1 MKLSNYYI
9 PTLKEA
15 PKDADTLSA
24 KLMIRA
30 GLIRKLASG
39 LYEWLP
45 LGLRV
50 LKKVE
55 NIVREEMDKTGACE
69 VWLPVVQPKELWA
82 ESGRW
87 TYYGKELLRF
97 KDRKDADFCFAPT
110 AEEVMTDLVRKDVSS
125 YKQLPVCLYQF
136 GTKFRDEIRPRFGVM
151 RAREFYMK
159 DAYSFAATDEDAT
172 KWYQKMYDAYQ
183 RIFKRCGFEFAAVEA
198 DTGAIGGNFS
208 HEFMV
213 LAETGEDTIAA
224 CPSCGYAANT
234 EKAEI
239 KKPEDITVNSAD
251 LLPMEKRD
259 TPKVYTVEDVANLLH
274 VPTSKIIKL
283 LVFTAD
289 GTPVVAL
296 VRGDHEL
303 NEFKFK
309 ALLKCNELEK
319 ATEEVYTQVTG
330 SFVGF
335 AGAQGLKEKNP
346 SVKIYA
352 DNYVKNIVNGVSG
365 GNEKDVHTINVTP
378 QRDITVDVY
387 ADLKMASAGDC
398 CARCGKEFVFKRGI
412 ETGHVF
418 KLGTKYS
425 AAMSTTFLD
434 EKQTAQPMIM
444 GCYGIG
450 ISRVV
455 AAAIEQSHDEN
466 GIIWPAPLTPF
477 DVALVAIDYDSNPD
491 VKKYADEI
499 TDALEAKGISVLMD
513 DRNERPGIKFKD
525 MDLIGLPH
533 RLVISSRTVKDGQCE
548 YKKRSEKDAVR
559 WNLSEAATR
568 LADEV
573 LLTKKP

>member
-1 MKLSNYYI
+1 MKLSNYYL

-30 GLIRKLASG
+30 GLIRKVASG

-55 NIVREEMDKTGACE
+55 NIVRQEMDRAGANE
-69 VWLPVVQPKELWA
+69 VWLPVVQPKELWE

-87 TYYGKELLRF
+87 TFYGKELLRF
-97 KDRKDADFCFAPT
+97 TDRKEAGFCISPT
-110 AEEVMTDLVRKDVSS
+110 AEEAITDLIRKDVSS

-159 DAYSFAATDEDAT
+159 DAYSFAATDESANE
-172 KWYQKMYDAYQ
+172 WYQKMYDAYQ
-183 RIFKRCGFEFAAVEA
+183 RIFTRCGFNFKAVEA
-198 DTGAIGGNFS
+198 DTGSIGGNFS

-213 LAETGEDTIAA
+213 LADTGEDAIAD
-224 CPSCGYAANT
+224 CTCGYAANT

-239 KKPEDITVNSAD
+239 LAPADIEINEAD
-251 LLPMEKRD
+251 LKPMEQKA
-259 TPKVYTVEDVANLLH
+259 TPKAYTIEAVAEMLG
-274 VPTSKIIKL
+274 VPQSQLIKL

-289 GTPVVAL
+289 GKPVVAL

-319 ATEEVYTQVTG
+319 ASEEVYTQVTG

-346 SVKIYA
+346 NVMIYA

-365 GNEKDVHTINVTP
+365 GNEKDVHTLNVTP
-378 QRDITVDVY
+378 RRDIKVDVY
-387 ADLKMASAGDC
+387 TDLKMASAGDK
-398 CARCGKEFVFKRGI
+398 CARCGKEFSFTRGI
-412 ETGHVF
+412 ETGHIF

-425 AAMSTTFLD
+425 AAMHANFLGED
-434 EKQTAQPMIM
+434 QKEKPMIM

-455 AAAIEQSHDEN
+455 AAAIEQSHDDN
-466 GIIWPAPLTPF
+466 GIIWPAPMAPF
-477 DVALVAIDYDSNPD
+477 DVALVAIDYDSNPE
-491 VKKYADEI
+491 VKKHADEI
-499 TDALEAKGISVLMD
+499 CAKLENAGLSVLLD
-513 DRNERPGIKFKD
+513 DRDERPGVKFKD
-525 MDLIGLPH
+525 MDLIGLPY
-533 RLVISSRTVKDGQCE
+533 RLVVSSRTVKDGQCE
-548 YKKRSEKDAVR
+548 YKKRTDKEAVR
-559 WNLSEAATR
+559 WSLTEAADKL
-568 LADEV
+568 LAEAG
-573 LLTKKP
+573 K

>member
-9 PTLKEA
+9 PTLKDA

-45 LGLRV
+45 LGLRA

-55 NIVREEMDKTGACE
+55 NIVREEMNKAGACE
-69 VWLPVVQPKELWA
+69 VWLPVVQPKELWE

-87 TYYGKELLRF
+87 TFYGKELLRF
-97 KDRKDADFCFAPT
+97 ADRKEAEFCIAPT
-110 AEEVMTDLVRKDVSS
+110 AEEVITDLVRKDTSS

-159 DAYSFAATDEDAT
+159 DAYSFAATDEQANT
-172 KWYQKMYDAYQ
+172 WYQKMYDAYQ
-183 RIFKRCGFEFAAVEA
+183 RIFKRCGFEFTAVEA
-198 DTGAIGGNFS
+198 DTGSIGGNFS

-213 LAETGEDTIAA
+213 LADTGEDTIASCA
-224 CPSCGYAANT
+224 SCGYAANT

-239 KKPEDITVNSAD
+239 KKPEDITINPAD
-251 LLPMEKRD
+251 LKPMENRP
-259 TPKVYTVEDVANLLH
+259 TPKTYTVEDVAKLLN
-274 VPTSKIIKL
+274 VSASQLVKL

-289 GTPVVAL
+289 GKPVIAL

-319 ATEEVYTQVTG
+319 ASEEVYSQVTG
-330 SFVGF
+330 SPVGF

-346 SVKIYA
+346 SVMIYA
-352 DNYVKNIVNGVSG
+352 DNYVKNVVNGVCG

-378 QRDITVDVY
+378 QRDIKVDVY
-387 ADLKMASAGDC
+387 ADLKMASAGDLC
-398 CARCGKEFVFKRGI
+398 GRCGKPFSFKKGI

-425 AAMSTTFLD
+425 AAMNATFLD
-434 EKQTAQPMIM
+434 EKQTSKPMIM

-455 AAAIEQSHDEN
+455 AAAIEQSHDDN
-466 GIIWPAPLTPF
+466 GIIWPAPLAPF
-477 DVALVAIDYDSNPD
+477 DVALVAIDYDSNPE
-491 VKKYADEI
+491 VKKQADMLTE
-499 TDALEAKGISVLMD
+499 ALEAKGISVLLD
-513 DRNERPGIKFKD
+513 DRDERPGIKFKD

-533 RLVISSRTVKDGQCE
+533 RVVISSRTVADGQCE
-548 YKKRSEKDAVR
+548 YKARAEKEAVR
-559 WNLSEAATR
+559 WNLDQALPLLLER
-568 LADEV
+568 L
-573 LLTKKP
+573 KH

>member
-1 MKLSNYYI
+1 MKLSNYYL

-30 GLIRKLASG
+30 GLIRKVASG

-55 NIVREEMDKTGACE
+55 NIVREEMDRAGANE
-69 VWLPVVQPKELWA
+69 VWLPVVQPKELWE

-87 TYYGKELLRF
+87 TFYGKELLRF
-97 KDRKDADFCFAPT
+97 TDRKEAGFCISPT
-110 AEEVMTDLVRKDVSS
+110 AEEAITDLIRKDVSS

-159 DAYSFAATDEDAT
+159 DAYSFAATDESANE
-172 KWYQKMYDAYQ
+172 WYQKMYDAYQ
-183 RIFKRCGFEFAAVEA
+183 RIFTRCGFNFKAVEA
-198 DTGAIGGNFS
+198 DTGSIGGNFS

-213 LAETGEDTIAA
+213 LADTGEDAIAD
-224 CPSCGYAANT
+224 CTCGYAANT

-239 KKPEDITVNSAD
+239 LPPADIEISEAD
-251 LLPMEKRD
+251 LKPMEQKA
-259 TPKVYTVEDVANLLH
+259 TPKAYTIEAVAEMLGM
-274 VPTSKIIKL
+274 PQSKLIKL

-289 GTPVVAL
+289 GKPIVAL

-319 ATEEVYTQVTG
+319 ASEEVYTQVTG

-346 SVKIYA
+346 NVMIYA

-378 QRDITVDVY
+378 RRDIKVDVY
-387 ADLKMASAGDC
+387 ADLKMASAGDK
-398 CARCGKEFVFKRGI
+398 CARCGKEFSVTRGI
-412 ETGHVF
+412 ETGHIF

-425 AAMSTTFLD
+425 AAMHANFLGED
-434 EKQTAQPMIM
+434 QKEKPMIM

-455 AAAIEQSHDEN
+455 AAAIEQSHDDN
-466 GIIWPAPLTPF
+466 GIIWPAPMAPF
-477 DVALVAIDYDSNPD
+477 DVALVAIDYDSNPE
-491 VKKYADEI
+491 VKKHADEI
-499 TDALEAKGISVLMD
+499 CAKLENAGLSVLLD
-513 DRNERPGIKFKD
+513 NRDERPGVKFKD
-525 MDLIGLPH
+525 MDLIGLPY
-533 RLVISSRTVKDGQCE
+533 RLVVSSRTVKDGQCE
-548 YKKRSEKDAVR
+548 YKKRTDKEAVR
-559 WNLSEAATR
+559 WNLAEAADKL
-568 LADEV
+568 LAEAG
-573 LLTKKP
+573 K

>member
-1 MKLSNYYI
+1 MKLSNYYL

-30 GLIRKLASG
+30 GLIRKVASG

-45 LGLRV
+45 LGLKV

-55 NIVREEMDKTGACE
+55 TIVREEMNRAGACE
-69 VWLPVVQPKELWA
+69 VWLPLVQPKELWE

-97 KDRKDADFCFAPT
+97 ADRKEAEFCFAPT
-110 AEEVMTDLVRKDVSS
+110 AEEVMTDLVKKDTTS
-125 YKQLPVCLYQF
+125 YKQLPFCLYQF

-159 DAYSFAATDEDAT
+159 DAYSFAANDADAND
-172 KWYQKMYDAYQ
+172 WYQKMYDAYQ
-183 RIFKRCGFEFAAVEA
+183 RIFKRCGFEFKAVEA

-213 LAETGEDTIAA
+213 LADTGEDAIAN
-224 CPSCGYAANT
+224 CPACGYAANT

-239 KKPEDITVNSAD
+239 QAPVDLAINEAD
-251 LLPMEKRD
+251 LKPMEKRD
-259 TPKVYTVEDVANLLH
+259 TPKAYTIEDVAAMLN
-274 VPTSKIIKL
+274 VPTSQLIKL
-283 LVFTAD
+283 LVLTAD
-289 GTPVVAL
+289 GKPVVAL

-319 ATEEVYTQVTG
+319 ASEEVYTQVTG

-346 SVKIYA
+346 SVMIYA

-365 GNEKDVHTINVTP
+365 GNEKDVHMINVTP
-378 QRDITVDVY
+378 RRDMKVDVY
-387 ADLKMASAGDC
+387 ADLKMASAGDK
-398 CARCGKEFVFKRGI
+398 CARCGKEFTFTRGI
-412 ETGHVF
+412 EAGHVF
-418 KLGTKYS
+418 KLGIKYS
-425 AAMSTTFLD
+425 ASMGANFLD
-434 EKQTAQPMIM
+434 ENQTSKPMIM

-466 GIIWPAPLTPF
+466 GIIWPAPLAPF
-477 DVALVAIDYDSNPD
+477 DVALVAIDYASNPE
-491 VKKYADEI
+491 VKKHADAI
-499 TDALEAKGISVLMD
+499 TEQLEAAGLSVLLD
-513 DRNERPGIKFKD
+513 DRDERAGIKFKD

-533 RLVISSRTVKDGQCE
+533 RLVVSSRTVKDGQCE
-548 YKKRSEKDAVR
+548 YKKRTEKESVR
-559 WNLSEAATR
+559 WNLDEA
-568 LADEV
+568 V
-573 LLTKKP
+573 KKLLQAAGR

>member
-1 MKLSNYYI
+1 MKLSQYYI

-30 GLIRKLASG
+30 GLVRKVASG

-45 LGLRV
+45 LGLKV

-55 NIVREEMDKTGACE
+55 AIVREEMDRAGACE
-69 VWLPVVQPKELWA
+69 VWLPVVQPKELW
-82 ESGRW
+82 EQSGRW
-87 TYYGKELLRF
+87 TFYGKELLRF
-97 KDRKDADFCFAPT
+97 EDRKKAGFCMAPT
-110 AEEVMTDLVRKDVSS
+110 AEEVMTDLVKKDTTS
-125 YKQLPVCLYQF
+125 YKQLPFCLYQF

-159 DAYSFAATDEDAT
+159 DAYSFAANDEQANA
-172 KWYQKMYDAYQ
+172 WYQKMYDAYQ
-183 RIFKRCGFEFAAVEA
+183 RIFTRCGFEFKAVEA

-213 LAETGEDTIAA
+213 LAATGEDAIAN

-239 KKPEDITVNSAD
+239 QALAD
-251 LLPMEKRD
+251 VQINPAELKPMENKP
-259 TPKVYTVEDVANLLH
+259 TPKVYTVEDVAKLLG
-274 VPTSKIIKL
+274 VSTDKIIKL

-289 GTPVVAL
+289 GKPVVAL

-319 ATEEVYTQVTG
+319 ASEDVYTKVTG

-346 SVKIYA
+346 DVMIYA

-378 QRDITVDVY
+378 QRDIKVDVY
-387 ADLKMASAGDC
+387 ADLKMATAGDK
-398 CARCGKEFVFKRGI
+398 CARCGAEFNFTRGI
-412 ETGHVF
+412 EAGHVF

-425 AAMSTTFLD
+425 AAMGANFLN
-434 EKQTAQPMIM
+434 EKQQTEPMIM

-455 AAAIEQSHDEN
+455 AAAIEQSHDDF
-466 GIIWPAPLTPF
+466 GIIWPEPLAPF
-477 DVALVAIDYDSNPD
+477 NVALVAIDYDSNPE
-491 VKKYADEI
+491 VKKHADEI
-499 TDALEAKGISVLMD
+499 CAALEAKGISVLLD
-513 DRNERPGIKFKD
+513 DRDERPGIKFKD

-533 RLVISSRTVKDGQCE
+533 RLVISSRTVADGQCE
-548 YKKRSEKDAVR
+548 YKNRREKDSVR
-559 WNLSEAATR
+559 WSLSEA
-568 LADEV
+568 V
-573 LLTKKP
+573 SKLTEIVKK

>member
-1 MKLSNYYI
+1 MKLSNYYL

-30 GLIRKLASG
+30 GLIRKVASG

-55 NIVREEMDKTGACE
+55 NIVRQEMDRAGANE
-69 VWLPVVQPKELWA
+69 VWLPVVQPKELWE

-87 TYYGKELLRF
+87 TFYGKELLRF
-97 KDRKDADFCFAPT
+97 TDRKEAGFCISPT
-110 AEEVMTDLVRKDVSS
+110 AEEAITDLIRKDVSS

-159 DAYSFAATDEDAT
+159 DAYSFAATDESANE
-172 KWYQKMYDAYQ
+172 WYQKMYDAYQ
-183 RIFKRCGFEFAAVEA
+183 RIFTRCGFNFKAVEA
-198 DTGAIGGNFS
+198 DTGSIGGNFS

-213 LAETGEDTIAA
+213 LADTGEDAIAD
-224 CPSCGYAANT
+224 CTCGYAANT

-239 KKPEDITVNSAD
+239 LPPADIEINEAD
-251 LLPMEKRD
+251 LKPMEQKA
-259 TPKVYTVEDVANLLH
+259 TPKAYTIEAVAEMLG
-274 VPTSKIIKL
+274 VPQSQLIKL

-289 GTPVVAL
+289 GKPVVAL

-319 ATEEVYTQVTG
+319 ASEEVYTQVTG

-346 SVKIYA
+346 NVMIYA

-365 GNEKDVHTINVTP
+365 GNEKDVHTLNVTP
-378 QRDITVDVY
+378 RRDIKVDVY
-387 ADLKMASAGDC
+387 ADLKMASAGDK
-398 CARCGKEFVFKRGI
+398 CARCGKEFSFTRGI
-412 ETGHVF
+412 ETGHIF

-425 AAMSTTFLD
+425 ATMHANFLGED
-434 EKQTAQPMIM
+434 QKEKPMIM

-455 AAAIEQSHDEN
+455 AAAIEQSHDDN
-466 GIIWPAPLTPF
+466 GIIWPAPMAPF
-477 DVALVAIDYDSNPD
+477 DVALVAIDYDSNPE
-491 VKKYADEI
+491 VKKHADEI
-499 TDALEAKGISVLMD
+499 CAKLENAGLSVLLD
-513 DRNERPGIKFKD
+513 DRDERPGVKFKD
-525 MDLIGLPH
+525 MDLIGLPY
-533 RLVISSRTVKDGQCE
+533 RLVVSSRTVKDGQCE
-548 YKKRSEKDAVR
+548 YKKRTDKEAVR
-559 WNLSEAATR
+559 WNLAEAAEKL
-568 LADEV
+568 LAEAG
-573 LLTKKP
+573 K

>member
-1 MKLSNYYI
+1 MKLSNYYL

-30 GLIRKLASG
+30 GLIRKVASG

-45 LGLRV
+45 LGLKV

-55 NIVREEMDKTGACE
+55 TIVREEMNRAGACE
-69 VWLPVVQPKELWA
+69 VWLPLVQPKELWE

-97 KDRKDADFCFAPT
+97 ADRKEAEFCFAPT
-110 AEEVMTDLVRKDVSS
+110 AEEVMTDLVKKDTTS
-125 YKQLPVCLYQF
+125 YKQLPFCLYQF

-159 DAYSFAATDEDAT
+159 DAYSFAANDADAND
-172 KWYQKMYDAYQ
+172 WYQKMYDAYQ
-183 RIFKRCGFEFAAVEA
+183 RIFKRCGFEFKAVEA
-198 DTGAIGGNFS
+198 DTGSIGGNFS

-213 LAETGEDTIAA
+213 LADTGEDAIAN

-239 KKPEDITVNSAD
+239 QTPAD
-251 LLPMEKRD
+251 LAINEADLKPTEKRD
-259 TPKVYTVEDVANLLH
+259 TPKAYTIEDVAALLN
-274 VPTSKIIKL
+274 VPTSQLIKL

-289 GTPVVAL
+289 GKPVVAL

-319 ATEEVYTQVTG
+319 ASEEVYTQVTG

-346 SVKIYA
+346 SVMIYA

-365 GNEKDVHTINVTP
+365 GNEKDVHIINVTP
-378 QRDITVDVY
+378 RRDMKVDVY
-387 ADLKMASAGDC
+387 ADLKMASAGDK
-398 CARCGKEFVFKRGI
+398 CARCGKEFTFTRGI
-412 ETGHVF
+412 EAGHVF

-425 AAMSTTFLD
+425 ASMGANFLD
-434 EKQTAQPMIM
+434 ENQTSKPMIM

-466 GIIWPAPLTPF
+466 GIIWPAPLAPF
-477 DVALVAIDYDSNPD
+477 DVALVAIDYASNPE
-491 VKKYADEI
+491 VKKHADAI
-499 TDALEAKGISVLMD
+499 TEQLEAAGLSVLLD
-513 DRNERPGIKFKD
+513 DRDERAGIKFKD

-533 RLVISSRTVKDGQCE
+533 RLVVSSRTVKDGQCE
-548 YKKRSEKDAVR
+548 YKKRTEKESVR
-559 WNLSEAATR
+559 WNLDEA
-568 LADEV
+568 V
-573 LLTKKP
+573 KNLLQAAGK

>member
-1 MKLSNYYI
+1 MKLSNYYL

-30 GLIRKLASG
+30 GLIRKVASG

-55 NIVREEMDKTGACE
+55 NIVREEMDRAGANE
-69 VWLPVVQPKELWA
+69 VWLPVVQPKELWE

-87 TYYGKELLRF
+87 TFYGKELLRF
-97 KDRKDADFCFAPT
+97 TDRKEAGFCISPT
-110 AEEVMTDLVRKDVSS
+110 AEEAITDLIRKDVSS

-159 DAYSFAATDEDAT
+159 DAYSFAATDESANE
-172 KWYQKMYDAYQ
+172 WYQKMYDAYQ
-183 RIFKRCGFEFAAVEA
+183 RIFTRCGFNFKAVEA
-198 DTGAIGGNFS
+198 DTGSIGGNFS

-213 LAETGEDTIAA
+213 LADTGEDAIAD
-224 CPSCGYAANT
+224 CTCGYAANT

-239 KKPEDITVNSAD
+239 MAPADIEINEAD
-251 LLPMEKRD
+251 LKPMEKKA
-259 TPKVYTVEDVANLLH
+259 TPKAYTIEAVAEMLG
-274 VPTSKIIKL
+274 VPQSQLIKL

-289 GTPVVAL
+289 GKPVVAL

-346 SVKIYA
+346 NVKIYA

-365 GNEKDVHTINVTP
+365 GNEKDVHMMNVTP
-378 QRDITVDVY
+378 RRDIKVDIY
-387 ADLKMASAGDC
+387 ADLKMASAGDK
-398 CARCGKEFVFKRGI
+398 CARCGKEFSFTRGI
-412 ETGHVF
+412 ETGHIF

-425 AAMSTTFLD
+425 AAMHANFLGED
-434 EKQTAQPMIM
+434 QKEKPMIM

-455 AAAIEQSHDEN
+455 AAAIEQSHDDN
-466 GIIWPAPLTPF
+466 GIIWPAPMAPF
-477 DVALVAIDYDSNPD
+477 DVALVAIDYDSNPE
-491 VKKYADEI
+491 VKKHADEI
-499 TDALEAKGISVLMD
+499 CAKLETAGLSVLLD
-513 DRNERPGIKFKD
+513 DRDERPGVKFKD
-525 MDLIGLPH
+525 MDLIGLPY
-533 RLVISSRTVKDGQCE
+533 RLVVSSRTVKDGQCE
-548 YKKRSEKDAVR
+548 YKKRTDKEAVR
-559 WNLSEAATR
+559 WNLAEAADKL
-568 LADEV
+568 LAEAG
-573 LLTKKP
+573 K

>member
-55 NIVREEMDKTGACE
+55 NIVREEMDKAGACE
-69 VWLPVVQPKELWA
+69 VWLPVVQPKELWE

-87 TYYGKELLRF
+87 TFYGKELLRF
-97 KDRKDADFCFAPT
+97 KDRKEADFCLAPT
-110 AEEVMTDLVRKDVSS
+110 AEEVMTDLVRKDTSS
-125 YKQLPVCLYQF
+125 YKQLPICLYQF

-159 DAYSFAATDEDAT
+159 DAYSFAATDEQANL
-172 KWYQKMYDAYQ
+172 WYQKMYDAYQ
-183 RIFKRCGFEFAAVEA
+183 RVFKRCGFEFTAVEA
-198 DTGAIGGNFS
+198 DTGSIGGNFS

-213 LAETGEDTIAA
+213 LADTGEDTIAA
-224 CPSCGYAANT
+224 CAACGYAANT

-239 KKPEDITVNSAD
+239 KKPEDITINPAD
-251 LLPMEKRD
+251 LKPMENRA
-259 TPKVYTVEDVANLLH
+259 TPKAYTVEDVANLLN
-274 VPTSKIIKL
+274 VPTSKLIKL

-289 GTPVVAL
+289 GKPVVAL

-346 SVKIYA
+346 SLTIYA

-365 GNEKDVHTINVTP
+365 GNEKDVHTLNVTP

-387 ADLKMASAGDC
+387 ADLKMASEGDLC
-398 CARCGKEFVFKRGI
+398 GRCGKPFTFKKGI

-425 AAMSTTFLD
+425 NAMQATFLD

-455 AAAIEQSHDEN
+455 AAAIEQSHDDN
-466 GIIWPAPLTPF
+466 GIIWPAPLSPF
-477 DVALVAIDYDSNPD
+477 DVALVAIDYDSNPE
-491 VKKYADEI
+491 VKKYTDEI
-499 TDALEAKGISVLMD
+499 TAALEAKGISVLVD

-533 RLVISSRTVKDGQCE
+533 RLVISSRTVADKQCE
-548 YKKRSEKDAVR
+548 YKARKGGEALR
-559 WNLSEAATR
+559 WNLTDAVEK
-568 LADEV
+568 
-573 LLTKKP
+573 LTALIK

>member
-1 MKLSNYYI
+1 MKLSNYYL

-30 GLIRKLASG
+30 GLIRKVASG

-55 NIVREEMDKTGACE
+55 NIVRQEMDRAGANE
-69 VWLPVVQPKELWA
+69 VWLPVVQPKELWE

-87 TYYGKELLRF
+87 TFYGKELLRF
-97 KDRKDADFCFAPT
+97 TDRKEAGFCISPT
-110 AEEVMTDLVRKDVSS
+110 AEEAITDLIRKDVSS

-159 DAYSFAATDEDAT
+159 DAYSFAANDESANE
-172 KWYQKMYDAYQ
+172 WYQKMYDAYQ
-183 RIFKRCGFEFAAVEA
+183 RIFTRCGFNFKAVEA
-198 DTGAIGGNFS
+198 DTGSIGGNFS

-213 LAETGEDTIAA
+213 LADTGEDAIAD
-224 CPSCGYAANT
+224 CTCGYAANT

-239 KKPEDITVNSAD
+239 LAPADIEINEAD
-251 LLPMEKRD
+251 LKPMEQKA
-259 TPKVYTVEDVANLLH
+259 TPKAYTIEAVAEMLG
-274 VPTSKIIKL
+274 VPQSQLIKL

-289 GTPVVAL
+289 GKPVVAL

-319 ATEEVYTQVTG
+319 ASEEVYTQVTG

-346 SVKIYA
+346 SVMIYA

-365 GNEKDVHTINVTP
+365 GNEKDVHTLNVTP
-378 QRDITVDVY
+378 RRDIKVDVY
-387 ADLKMASAGDC
+387 ADLKMASAGDK
-398 CARCGKEFVFKRGI
+398 CARCGKEFSFTRGI
-412 ETGHVF
+412 ETGHIF

-425 AAMSTTFLD
+425 AAMHANFLGED
-434 EKQTAQPMIM
+434 QKEKPMIM

-455 AAAIEQSHDEN
+455 AAAIEQSHDDN
-466 GIIWPAPLTPF
+466 GIIWPAPMAPF
-477 DVALVAIDYDSNPD
+477 DVALVAIDYDSNPE
-491 VKKYADEI
+491 VKKHADEI
-499 TDALEAKGISVLMD
+499 CAKLENAGLSVLLD
-513 DRNERPGIKFKD
+513 DRDERPGVKFKD
-525 MDLIGLPH
+525 MDLIGLPY
-533 RLVISSRTVKDGQCE
+533 RLVVSSRTVKDGQCE
-548 YKKRSEKDAVR
+548 YKKRTDKEAVR
-559 WNLSEAATR
+559 WNLSEAAEKL
-568 LADEV
+568 LAEAG
-573 LLTKKP
+573 K

>member
-1 MKLSNYYI
+1 MKLSQYYI

-30 GLIRKLASG
+30 GLVRKVASG

-45 LGLRV
+45 LGLKV

-55 NIVREEMDKTGACE
+55 NIVREEMDRAGACE
-69 VWLPVVQPKELWA
+69 VWLPIVQPKELW
-82 ESGRW
+82 EQSGRW
-87 TYYGKELLRF
+87 TFYGKELLRF
-97 KDRKDADFCFAPT
+97 EDRKKAGFCMAPT
-110 AEEVMTDLVRKDVSS
+110 AEEVMTDLVKKDTTS
-125 YKQLPVCLYQF
+125 YKQLPFCLYQF

-159 DAYSFAATDEDAT
+159 DAYSFAANDEQAGE
-172 KWYQKMYDAYQ
+172 WYQKMYNAYQ
-183 RIFKRCGFEFAAVEA
+183 CIFTRCGFEFKAVEA

-213 LAETGEDTIAA
+213 LAATGEDAIAN
-224 CPSCGYAANT
+224 CPACGYAANT

-239 KKPEDITVNSAD
+239 QAPAD
-251 LLPMEKRD
+251 VAINPAELKPMENKP
-259 TPKVYTVEDVANLLH
+259 TPKVYTVEDVAKLLG
-274 VPTSKIIKL
+274 VPTDKIIKL

-289 GTPVVAL
+289 GKPVVAL

-319 ATEEVYTQVTG
+319 ASEEVYTKVTG

-346 SVKIYA
+346 SVMIYA

-378 QRDITVDVY
+378 QRDIKVDVY
-387 ADLKMASAGDC
+387 ADLKLATAGDK
-398 CARCGKEFVFKRGI
+398 CARCGATFNFTRGI
-412 ETGHVF
+412 EAGHVF

-425 AAMSTTFLD
+425 AAMGANFLN
-434 EKQTAQPMIM
+434 EKQKSEPMIM

-455 AAAIEQSHDEN
+455 AAAIEQSHDDF
-466 GIIWPAPLTPF
+466 GIIWPEPLAPFT
-477 DVALVAIDYDSNPD
+477 VALVAIDYNSNPQ
-491 VKKYADEI
+491 VKKHADEI
-499 TDALEAKGISVLMD
+499 SAALEAAGISVLLD
-513 DRNERPGIKFKD
+513 DRDERPGIKFKD

-533 RLVISSRTVKDGQCE
+533 RLVISSRTVADGQCE
-548 YKKRSEKDAVR
+548 YKNRKEKDSVR
-559 WNLSEAATR
+559 WQLAEAVEK
-568 LADEV
+568 LKEIV
-573 LLTKKP
+573 KK

>member
-1 MKLSNYYI
+1 MKLSNYYL

-30 GLIRKLASG
+30 GLIRKVASG

-45 LGLRV
+45 LGLKV

-55 NIVREEMDKTGACE
+55 TIVREEMNRAGACE
-69 VWLPVVQPKELWA
+69 VWLPLVQPKELWE

-97 KDRKDADFCFAPT
+97 ADRKEAEFCFAPT
-110 AEEVMTDLVRKDVSS
+110 AEEVMTDLVKKDTTS
-125 YKQLPVCLYQF
+125 YKQLPFCLYQF

-159 DAYSFAATDEDAT
+159 DAYSFAANDADAND
-172 KWYQKMYDAYQ
+172 WYQKMYDAYQ
-183 RIFKRCGFEFAAVEA
+183 RIFKRCGFEFKAVEA

-213 LAETGEDTIAA
+213 LADTGEDAIAN
-224 CPSCGYAANT
+224 CPACGYAANT

-239 KKPEDITVNSAD
+239 QAPAD
-251 LLPMEKRD
+251 LAINEADLKPMEKRD
-259 TPKVYTVEDVANLLH
+259 TPKAYTIEDVAAMLN
-274 VPTSKIIKL
+274 VPTSQLIKL

-289 GTPVVAL
+289 GKPVVAL

-319 ATEEVYTQVTG
+319 ASEEVYTQVTG

-346 SVKIYA
+346 SVMIYA

-365 GNEKDVHTINVTP
+365 GNEKDVHMINVTP
-378 QRDITVDVY
+378 RRDMKVDVY
-387 ADLKMASAGDC
+387 ADLKMASAGDK
-398 CARCGKEFVFKRGI
+398 CARCGKEFTFTRGI
-412 ETGHVF
+412 EAGHVF

-425 AAMSTTFLD
+425 ASMGANFLD
-434 EKQTAQPMIM
+434 ENQTSKPMIM

-466 GIIWPAPLTPF
+466 GIIWPAPLAPF
-477 DVALVAIDYDSNPD
+477 DVALVAIDYASNPE
-491 VKKYADEI
+491 VKKHADAI
-499 TDALEAKGISVLMD
+499 TEQLEAAGLSVLLD
-513 DRNERPGIKFKD
+513 DRDERAGIKFKD

-533 RLVISSRTVKDGQCE
+533 RLVVSSRTVKDGQCE
-548 YKKRSEKDAVR
+548 YKKRTEKESVR
-559 WNLSEAATR
+559 WNLDEAVKKLLEATG
-568 LADEV
+568 
-573 LLTKKP
+573 K

>member
-55 NIVREEMDKTGACE
+55 NIVREEMAKAGACE
-69 VWLPVVQPKELWA
+69 VWLPVVQPKELWE

-87 TYYGKELLRF
+87 TFYGKELLRF
-97 KDRKDADFCFAPT
+97 EDRKQAEFCIAPT
-110 AEEVMTDLVRKDVSS
+110 AEEVITDLVRKDISS
-125 YKQLPVCLYQF
+125 YKQLPICLYQF

-159 DAYSFAATDEDAT
+159 DAYSFAATDEDASN
-172 KWYQKMYDAYQ
+172 WYKKMYDAYQ
-183 RIFKRCGFEFAAVEA
+183 RIFKRCGFDFAAVEA
-198 DTGAIGGNFS
+198 DTGSIGGNFS

-213 LAETGEDTIAA
+213 LADTGEDTIAN
-224 CPSCGYAANT
+224 CPACGYAANT

-239 KKPEDITVNSAD
+239 LPPAEETINQAD
-251 LLPMEKRD
+251 LKPMEKRD
-259 TPKVYTVEDVANLLH
+259 TPNAHTVEDVAHLLN
-274 VPTSKIIKL
+274 VGADKLIKL

-289 GTPVVAL
+289 GNPVIAL

-319 ATEEVYTQVTG
+319 ASEEVYTKVTG
-330 SFVGF
+330 SPVGF
-335 AGAQGLKEKNP
+335 AGAQGLKAKNP
-346 SVKIYA
+346 NIKIYA
-352 DNYVKNIVNGVSG
+352 DNYVKNIVNGVAG
-365 GNEKDVHTINVTP
+365 GNEKDVHVINVTP
-378 QRDITVDVY
+378 QRDIQIDVY
-387 ADLKMASAGDC
+387 ADLKMASAGDK
-398 CARCGKEFVFKRGI
+398 CARCGAPFTFKRGI

-425 AAMSTTFLD
+425 AAMHATFLD
-434 EKQTAQPMIM
+434 ENQKAQPMIM

-455 AAAIEQSHDEN
+455 AAAIEQSHDDN
-466 GIIWPAPLTPF
+466 GIIWPAPLAPF

-491 VKKYADEI
+491 VKKHTDEI
-499 TDALEAKGISVLMD
+499 CAQLEKAGISVLLD
-513 DRNERPGIKFKD
+513 DRDERPGIKFKD

-533 RLVISSRTVKDGQCE
+533 RLVVSSRTVKDGECE
-548 YKKRSEKDAVR
+548 YKKRCEKDAVR
-559 WNLSEAATR
+559 WKLEDAANKLIE
-568 LADEV
+568 LA
-573 LLTKKP
+573 K

>member
-1 MKLSNYYI
+1 MKLSQYYI

-69 VWLPVVQPKELWA
+69 VWLPVVQPKELWE
-82 ESGRW
+82 ESSRW
-87 TYYGKELLRF
+87 TFYGKELLRF
-97 KDRKDADFCFAPT
+97 SDRKEAEFCIAPT
-110 AEEVMTDLVRKDVSS
+110 AEEVITDLVRKDVSS

-136 GTKFRDEIRPRFGVM
+136 GTKFRDEIRPCFGVM

-159 DAYSFAATDEDAT
+159 DAYSFAATDEDASV
-172 KWYQKMYDAYQ
+172 WYKKMYDAYQ
-183 RIFKRCGFEFAAVEA
+183 RIFTRCGFEFAAVEA
-198 DTGAIGGNFS
+198 DTGSIGGNFS

-213 LAETGEDTIAA
+213 LADTGEDTIAN
-224 CPSCGYAANT
+224 CPACGYAANT

-239 KKPEDITVNSAD
+239 QPPADVQINEAELKPI
-251 LLPMEKRD
+251 EKRD
-259 TPKVYTVEDVANLLH
+259 TPHAYTVEDVAHLLK
-274 VPTSKIIKL
+274 VPTDKLIKL

-289 GTPVVAL
+289 DKPVVAL

-303 NEFKFK
+303 NEFKLK
-309 ALLKCNELEK
+309 ALLKCNELTK
-319 ATEEVYTQVTG
+319 ASEEVYTQVTG
-330 SFVGF
+330 SPVGF

-346 SVKIYA
+346 NVKIYA
-352 DNYVKNIVNGVSG
+352 DNYVRNIVNGVAG
-365 GNEKDVHTINVTP
+365 GNEKDVHVINVTP
-378 QRDITVDVY
+378 KRDIQIDVY
-387 ADLKMASAGDC
+387 ADLKMAGAGDK
-398 CARCGKEFVFKRGI
+398 CARCGAPFTFKRGI

-425 AAMSTTFLD
+425 AAMNATFLD
-434 EKQTAQPMIM
+434 EKQTAKPMIM

-466 GIIWPAPLTPF
+466 GIIWPAPLAPF

-491 VKKYADEI
+491 VKKYTDEI
-499 TDALEAKGISVLMD
+499 CTQLESAGLSVLVD
-513 DRNERPGIKFKD
+513 DRDERPGVKFKD

-533 RLVISSRTVKDGQCE
+533 RLVVSSRTVKDGQCE
-548 YKKRSEKDAVR
+548 YKKRCEKEAVR
-559 WNLSEAATR
+559 WNLTEAA
-568 LADEV
+568 AN
-573 LLTKKP
+573 LLHAAK

>member
-30 GLIRKLASG
+30 GLVRKVASG

-45 LGLRV
+45 LGLKV

-55 NIVREEMDKTGACE
+55 TIVREEMDRAGACE
-69 VWLPVVQPKELWA
+69 VWLPVVQPKELW
-82 ESGRW
+82 EQSGRW
-87 TYYGKELLRF
+87 TFYGKELLRF
-97 KDRKDADFCFAPT
+97 EDRKKAGFCFSPT
-110 AEEVMTDLVRKDVSS
+110 AEEVMTDLVKKDTTS
-125 YKQLPVCLYQF
+125 YKQLPFCLYQF

-159 DAYSFAATDEDAT
+159 DAYSFAATDGQANE
-172 KWYQKMYDAYQ
+172 WYQKMYDAYQ
-183 RIFKRCGFEFAAVEA
+183 RIFTRCGFEFKAVEA

-213 LAETGEDTIAA
+213 LAATGEDAIAN
-224 CPSCGYAANT
+224 CPQCGYAANT

-239 KKPEDITVNSAD
+239 KAPADIGINPAELKPLENK
-251 LLPMEKRD
+251 P
-259 TPKVYTVEDVANLLH
+259 TPNAYTVEDVAERLH
-274 VPTSKIIKL
+274 VPAAQLIKL

-303 NEFKFK
+303 NEFKLK
-309 ALLKCNELEK
+309 ALLKCNGLEK
-319 ATEEVYTQVTG
+319 ASEEVYTRVTG
-330 SFVGF
+330 SPVGF

-346 SVKIYA
+346 SVMIYA

-365 GNEKDVHTINVTP
+365 GNEKDVHTIHVTP
-378 QRDITVDVY
+378 TRDIKVDMY
-387 ADLKMASAGDC
+387 ADLKMACAGDK
-398 CARCGKEFVFKRGI
+398 CARCGGTFNFTRGI
-412 ETGHVF
+412 EAGHVF

-425 AAMSTTFLD
+425 AAMGANFLN
-434 EKQTAQPMIM
+434 EKQKSEPMIM

-455 AAAIEQSHDEN
+455 AAAIEQSHDDF
-466 GIIWPAPLTPF
+466 GIIWPEPLAPFT
-477 DVALVAIDYDSNPD
+477 VALVAIDYGTNPD
-491 VKKYADEI
+491 VKKHADAVCA
-499 TDALEAKGISVLMD
+499 ALEAKGISVLLD
-513 DRNERPGIKFKD
+513 DRDERPGSKFKD

-533 RLVISSRTVKDGQCE
+533 RLVISSRTVADGQCE
-548 YKKRSEKDAVR
+548 YKNRREKDSVR
-559 WNLSEAATR
+559 WPLDEAV
-568 LADEV
+568 EK
-573 LLTKKP
+573 LTEIVKK

>member
-69 VWLPVVQPKELWA
+69 VWLPVVQPKELWE
-82 ESGRW
+82 ESARW

-97 KDRKDADFCFAPT
+97 QDRKEAAFCIAPT
-110 AEEVMTDLVRKDVSS
+110 AEEVITDLIRKDVSS
-125 YKQLPVCLYQF
+125 YKQLPLCLYQF

-159 DAYSFAATDEDAT
+159 DAYSFAATDEQANA
-172 KWYQKMYDAYQ
+172 WYQKMYEAYQ
-183 RIFKRCGFEFAAVEA
+183 RIFKRCGFDFAAVEA
-198 DTGAIGGNFS
+198 DTGSIGGNFS

-213 LAETGEDTIAA
+213 LAETGEDTIANCA
-224 CPSCGYAANT
+224 ACGYAANT

-239 KKPEDITVNSAD
+239 QKPADIKINPAD
-251 LLPMEKRD
+251 LKPMEKRD
-259 TPKVYTVEDVANLLH
+259 TPKVYTVEDVAELLH
-274 VPTSKIIKL
+274 LPTSQLIKL

-289 GTPVVAL
+289 GKPVVAL

-319 ATEEVYTQVTG
+319 ASEEIYTQVTG

-335 AGAQGLKEKNP
+335 AGPQGLKEKNP
-346 SVKIYA
+346 QVMIYA
-352 DNYVKNIVNGVSG
+352 DNYVKNIVNGVAG
-365 GNEKDVHTINVTP
+365 GNEKDVHMINVTP
-378 QRDITVDVY
+378 QRDVTVDVY
-387 ADLKMASAGDC
+387 ADLKMASAGDLC
-398 CARCGKEFVFKRGI
+398 GRCGKPFTFKKGI

-425 AAMSTTFLD
+425 AAMQATFLD
-434 EKQTAQPMIM
+434 EKQTAKPMIM

-455 AAAIEQSHDEN
+455 AAAIEQSHDDN
-466 GIIWPAPLTPF
+466 GIIWPAPLAPF

-491 VKKYADEI
+491 VKKHTDEI
-499 TDALEAKGISVLMD
+499 SAALEAKGLSVLVD
-513 DRNERPGIKFKD
+513 DRDERPGIKFKD

-533 RLVISSRTVKDGQCE
+533 RVVISSRTVADGQFE
-548 YKKRSEKDAVR
+548 YKPRAVKDAVR
-559 WNLSEAATR
+559 KNLSETDPFVAE
-568 LADEV
+568 L
-573 LLTKKP
+573 KK

>member
-55 NIVREEMDKTGACE
+55 NIVREEMDKAGACE
-69 VWLPVVQPKELWA
+69 VWLPVVQPKELWE
-82 ESGRW
+82 ESSRW

-97 KDRKDADFCFAPT
+97 ADRKEAEFCLAPT
-110 AEEVMTDLVRKDVSS
+110 AEEVMTDLVRKDTSS
-125 YKQLPVCLYQF
+125 YKQLPFCLYQF

-159 DAYSFAATDEDAT
+159 DAYSFAATDEDASV
-172 KWYQKMYDAYQ
+172 WYKKMYDAYQ
-183 RIFKRCGFEFAAVEA
+183 RIFTRCGFEFKAVEA

-213 LAETGEDTIAA
+213 LAETGEDAIAN
-224 CPSCGYAANT
+224 CPACGYAANT

-239 KKPEDITVNSAD
+239 QAPADITINEAE
-251 LLPMEKRD
+251 LKPMEKRA
-259 TPKVYTVEDVANLLH
+259 TPKAYTVEDVAAMLN
-274 VPTSKIIKL
+274 VPTEKLIKL

-289 GTPVVAL
+289 GKPVVAL

-309 ALLKCNELEK
+309 ALLKCAELEK
-319 ATEEVYTQVTG
+319 ASEEIYTQVTG

-346 SVKIYA
+346 NITIYA

-365 GNEKDVHTINVTP
+365 GNEKDVHMINVTP
-378 QRDITVDVY
+378 RRDITVDVY
-387 ADLKMASAGDC
+387 ADLKMASAGDK
-398 CARCGKEFVFKRGI
+398 CAKCGAPFTFTRGI
-412 ETGHVF
+412 EAGHVF

-425 AAMSTTFLD
+425 AAMNATFLD
-434 EKQTAQPMIM
+434 EKQTAKPMIM

-455 AAAIEQSHDEN
+455 AAAIEQSHDDN
-466 GIIWPAPLTPF
+466 GIIWPAPLAPF

-491 VKKYADEI
+491 VKKHTDEI
-499 TDALEAKGISVLMD
+499 CAALEANGITVLLD
-513 DRNERPGIKFKD
+513 DRNDRPGIKFKD

-533 RLVISSRTVKDGQCE
+533 RLVVSSRTVADGQCE
-548 YKKRSEKDAVR
+548 YKARKEKDAVR
-559 WNLSEAATR
+559 WNLSEAV
-568 LADEV
+568 EK
-573 LLTKKP
+573 LTEKVRQ

>member
-1 MKLSNYYI
+1 MKLSNYYL

-30 GLIRKLASG
+30 GLIRKVASG

-55 NIVREEMDKTGACE
+55 NIVREEMDKAGANE
-69 VWLPVVQPKELWA
+69 VWLPVVQPKELWE

-87 TYYGKELLRF
+87 TFYGKELLRF
-97 KDRKDADFCFAPT
+97 KDRKDAEFCISPT
-110 AEEVMTDLVRKDVSS
+110 AEEVITDLVRKDVSS

-159 DAYSFAATDEDAT
+159 DAYSFAATDESANE
-172 KWYQKMYDAYQ
+172 WYQKMYDAYQ
-183 RIFKRCGFEFAAVEA
+183 RIFKRCGFEFKAVEA
-198 DTGAIGGNFS
+198 DTGSIGGNFS

-213 LAETGEDTIAA
+213 LADTGEDAIAN
-224 CPSCGYAANT
+224 CSGCNYAANT

-239 KKPEDITVNSAD
+239 LAPAEIEINEAD
-251 LLPMEKRD
+251 LKPMEQKA
-259 TPKVYTVEDVANLLH
+259 TPKAYTIEAVAEMLG
-274 VPTSKIIKL
+274 VPQSQLIKL

-289 GTPVVAL
+289 GKPVVAL

-303 NEFKFK
+303 NEFKFR

-319 ATEEVYTQVTG
+319 ASEEVYTKVTG

-346 SVKIYA
+346 DIMIYA

-378 QRDITVDVY
+378 RRDIKVDVY
-387 ADLKMASAGDC
+387 ADLKMASAGDK
-398 CARCGKEFVFKRGI
+398 CARCGKEFTFTRGI
-412 ETGHVF
+412 ETGHIF

-425 AAMSTTFLD
+425 AALNATFLGED
-434 EKQTAQPMIM
+434 QKAKPMIM

-455 AAAIEQSHDEN
+455 AAAIEQSHDDN
-466 GIIWPAPLTPF
+466 GIIWPAPMAPF

-491 VKKYADEI
+491 VKKHADEI
-499 TDALEAKGISVLMD
+499 CAKLEAAGLSVLLD
-513 DRNERPGIKFKD
+513 DRDERPGVKFKD
-525 MDLIGLPH
+525 MDLIGLPY
-533 RLVISSRTVKDGQCE
+533 RLVVSSRTVKEGQCE
-548 YKKRSEKDAVR
+548 YKKRTDKEAVR
-559 WNLSEAATR
+559 WNLAEAA
-568 LADEV
+568 DK
-573 LLTKKP
+573 LLEIIGK

>member
-1 MKLSNYYI
+1 MKLSNYYL

-30 GLIRKLASG
+30 GLIRKVASG

-45 LGLRV
+45 LGLKV

-55 NIVREEMDKTGACE
+55 NIVREEMDRAGACE
-69 VWLPVVQPKELWA
+69 VWLPLVQPKELWE

-97 KDRKDADFCFAPT
+97 ADRKEAEFCFAPT
-110 AEEVMTDLVRKDVSS
+110 AEEVMTDLVKKDTTS
-125 YKQLPVCLYQF
+125 YKQLPFCLYQF

-159 DAYSFAATDEDAT
+159 DAYSFAANDADAND
-172 KWYQKMYDAYQ
+172 WYQKMYDAYQ
-183 RIFKRCGFEFAAVEA
+183 RIFKRCGFQFKAVEA
-198 DTGAIGGNFS
+198 DTGSIGGNFS

-213 LAETGEDTIAA
+213 LASTGEDAIAD
-224 CPSCGYAANT
+224 CTSCGYAANT

-239 KKPEDITVNSAD
+239 QAPADIAINEAD
-251 LLPMEKRD
+251 LKPMEKRD
-259 TPKVYTVEDVANLLH
+259 TPKAYTIEDVASMLN
-274 VPTSKIIKL
+274 VPTAQLIKL

-289 GTPVVAL
+289 GKPVVAL

-319 ATEEVYTQVTG
+319 ASEEVYTQVTG

-346 SVKIYA
+346 SVMIYA

-365 GNEKDVHTINVTP
+365 GNEKDVHMINVTP
-378 QRDITVDVY
+378 RRDIKVDVY
-387 ADLKMASAGDC
+387 ADLKMASAGDK
-398 CARCGKEFVFKRGI
+398 CARCGKEFTFTRGI
-412 ETGHVF
+412 EAGHVF

-425 AAMSTTFLD
+425 ASMGANFLGED
-434 EKQTAQPMIM
+434 QTSKPMIM

-455 AAAIEQSHDEN
+455 AAAIEQSHDDN
-466 GIIWPAPLTPF
+466 GIIWPAPLAPF
-477 DVALVAIDYDSNPD
+477 DVALVAIDYASNPE
-491 VKKYADEI
+491 VKKHADEI
-499 TDALEAKGISVLMD
+499 AAQLEAAGLSVLLD
-513 DRNERPGIKFKD
+513 DRDERAGIKFKD

-533 RLVISSRTVKDGQCE
+533 RLVVSSRTVKDGQCE
-548 YKKRSEKDAVR
+548 YKKRTDKEAVR
-559 WNLSEAATR
+559 WNLDEAVKKLLEAAG
-568 LADEV
+568 
-573 LLTKKP
+573 K

>member
-1 MKLSNYYI
+1 MKLSQYYI

-55 NIVREEMDKTGACE
+55 NIVREEMDKAGACE
-69 VWLPVVQPKELWA
+69 VWLPVVQPKELWE

-87 TYYGKELLRF
+87 TFYGKELLRF
-97 KDRKDADFCFAPT
+97 EDRKKAEFCIAPT
-110 AEEVMTDLVRKDVSS
+110 AEEVITDLVRKDISS
-125 YKQLPVCLYQF
+125 YKQLPICLYQF

-159 DAYSFAATDEDAT
+159 DAYSFAANDEDASA
-172 KWYQKMYDAYQ
+172 WYKKMYDAYQ
-183 RIFKRCGFEFAAVEA
+183 RIFTRCGFKFAAVEA
-198 DTGAIGGNFS
+198 DTGSIGGNFS

-213 LAETGEDTIAA
+213 LADTGEDTIAS
-224 CPSCGYAANT
+224 CPACGYAANT

-239 KKPEDITVNSAD
+239 QPPAEVKIREEELKPI
-251 LLPMEKRD
+251 EKRD
-259 TPKVYTVEDVANLLH
+259 TPNAHTVEDVAQLLG
-274 VPTSKIIKL
+274 VGTDKLIKL

-289 GTPVVAL
+289 GQPVIAL

-319 ATEEVYTQVTG
+319 ASEEVYTQVT
-330 SFVGF
+330 SSPVGF

-346 SVKIYA
+346 NIKIYA
-352 DNYVKNIVNGVSG
+352 DNYVKNIVNGVAG
-365 GNEKDVHTINVTP
+365 GNEKDVHVVHVTP
-378 QRDITVDVY
+378 QRDIKVDVY
-387 ADLKMASAGDC
+387 ADLKMASAGDK
-398 CARCGKEFVFKRGI
+398 CAKCGAAFTFKRGI

-425 AAMSTTFLD
+425 AAMHATFLD
-434 EKQTAQPMIM
+434 ESQKAQPMIM

-466 GIIWPAPLTPF
+466 GIIWPAPLAPF
-477 DVALVAIDYDSNPD
+477 DVALVAIDYDSNPE
-491 VKKYADEI
+491 VKKYTDEI
-499 TDALEAKGISVLMD
+499 CAALEEKGLSVLVD
-513 DRNERPGIKFKD
+513 DRDERPGVKFKD
-525 MDLIGLPH
+525 MDLIGLPY

-548 YKKRSEKDAVR
+548 YKKRNEKEAVR
-559 WNLSEAATR
+559 WPLAEAVSNL
-568 LADEV
+568 LKEV
-573 LLTKKP
+573 RS

>member
-55 NIVREEMDKTGACE
+55 NIVREEMDKAGACE
-69 VWLPVVQPKELWA
+69 VWLPVVQPKELWE

-87 TYYGKELLRF
+87 TFYGKELLRF
-97 KDRKDADFCFAPT
+97 EDRKKAAFCIAPT
-110 AEEVMTDLVRKDVSS
+110 AEEVITDLVRKDVSS

-159 DAYSFAATDEDAT
+159 DAYSFAATDEDASA
-172 KWYQKMYDAYQ
+172 WYKKMYDAYQ
-183 RIFKRCGFEFAAVEA
+183 RIFTRCGFEFAAVEA
-198 DTGAIGGNFS
+198 DTGSIGGNFS

-213 LAETGEDTIAA
+213 LADTGEDTIAN
-224 CPSCGYAANT
+224 CPACGYAANT

-239 KKPEDITVNSAD
+239 RPPADVEINKAD
-251 LLPMEKRD
+251 LKPIEKSN
-259 TPKVYTVEDVANLLH
+259 TPNAHSVEDVAQLLG
-274 VPTSKIIKL
+274 VSTDKLIKL

-289 GTPVVAL
+289 GNPVIAL

-319 ATEEVYTQVTG
+319 ASEEVYTQVTG
-330 SFVGF
+330 SPVGF
-335 AGAQGLKEKNP
+335 AGAQGLKAKNP
-346 SVKIYA
+346 NVKIYA
-352 DNYVKNIVNGVSG
+352 DNYVKNIVNGVAG
-365 GNEKDVHTINVTP
+365 GNEKDVHVINITP
-378 QRDITVDVY
+378 KRDIEVDMY
-387 ADLKMASAGDC
+387 ADLKMASAGDK
-398 CARCGKEFVFKRGI
+398 CAKCGAAFTFKRGI

-425 AAMSTTFLD
+425 AAMNASFLD
-434 EKQTAQPMIM
+434 ETQKAQPMIM

-455 AAAIEQSHDEN
+455 AAAIEQSHDDN
-466 GIIWPAPLTPF
+466 GIIWPAPLAPF
-477 DVALVAIDYDSNPD
+477 DVALVAIDYESNPD
-491 VKKYADEI
+491 VKKYTDEI
-499 TDALEAKGISVLMD
+499 CATLEGKGVSVLVD
-513 DRNERPGIKFKD
+513 DRDERPGVKFKD

-533 RLVISSRTVKDGQCE
+533 RLVISSRTVKDGECE
-548 YKKRSEKDAVR
+548 YKNRREKDAVR
-559 WNLSEAATR
+559 WKLNEASAK
-568 LADEV
+568 
-573 LLTKKP
+573 LLELVTK

>member
-1 MKLSNYYI
+1 MKLSNYYL

-30 GLIRKLASG
+30 GLIRKVASG

-55 NIVREEMDKTGACE
+55 NIVRQEMDRAGANE
-69 VWLPVVQPKELWA
+69 VWLPVVQPKELWE

-87 TYYGKELLRF
+87 TFYGKELLRF
-97 KDRKDADFCFAPT
+97 TDRKEAGFCISPT
-110 AEEVMTDLVRKDVSS
+110 AEEAITDLIRKDVSS

-159 DAYSFAATDEDAT
+159 DAYSFAATDESANE
-172 KWYQKMYDAYQ
+172 WYQKMYDAYQ
-183 RIFKRCGFEFAAVEA
+183 RIFTRCGFNFKAVEA
-198 DTGAIGGNFS
+198 DTGSIGGNFS

-213 LAETGEDTIAA
+213 LADTGEDAIAD
-224 CPSCGYAANT
+224 CTCGYAANT

-239 KKPEDITVNSAD
+239 LAPADIEINEAD
-251 LLPMEKRD
+251 LKPMEQKA
-259 TPKVYTVEDVANLLH
+259 TPKAYTIEAVAEMLG
-274 VPTSKIIKL
+274 VPQSKLIKL

-289 GTPVVAL
+289 GKPVVAL

-319 ATEEVYTQVTG
+319 ASEEVYTQVTG

-346 SVKIYA
+346 NVMIYA

-365 GNEKDVHTINVTP
+365 GNEKDVHTLNVTP
-378 QRDITVDVY
+378 RRDIKVDVY
-387 ADLKMASAGDC
+387 TDLKMASAGDK
-398 CARCGKEFVFKRGI
+398 CARCGKEFSFTRGI
-412 ETGHVF
+412 ETGHIF

-425 AAMSTTFLD
+425 AAMHANFLGED
-434 EKQTAQPMIM
+434 QKEKPMIM

-455 AAAIEQSHDEN
+455 AAAIEQSHDDN
-466 GIIWPAPLTPF
+466 GIIWPAPMAPF
-477 DVALVAIDYDSNPD
+477 DVALVAIDYDSNPE
-491 VKKYADEI
+491 VKKHADEI
-499 TDALEAKGISVLMD
+499 CAKLENAGLSVLLD
-513 DRNERPGIKFKD
+513 DRDERPGVKFKD
-525 MDLIGLPH
+525 MDLIGLPY
-533 RLVISSRTVKDGQCE
+533 RLVVSSRTVKDGQCE
-548 YKKRSEKDAVR
+548 YKKRTDKEAVR
-559 WNLSEAATR
+559 WSLTEAADKL
-568 LADEV
+568 LAEAG
-573 LLTKKP
+573 K

>member
-1 MKLSNYYI
+1 MKLSQYYI

-30 GLIRKLASG
+30 GLVRKVASG

-45 LGLRV
+45 LGLKV

-55 NIVREEMDKTGACE
+55 SIVREEMDRAGACE
-69 VWLPVVQPKELWA
+69 VWLPVVQPKELWEA
-82 ESGRW
+82 SGRW
-87 TYYGKELLRF
+87 TFYGKELLRF
-97 KDRKDADFCFAPT
+97 EDRKKAGFCMAPT
-110 AEEVMTDLVRKDVSS
+110 AEEVMTDLVKKDTTS
-125 YKQLPVCLYQF
+125 YKQLPFCLYQF

-159 DAYSFAATDEDAT
+159 DAYSFAANDEQANQ
-172 KWYQKMYDAYQ
+172 WYQKMYDAYQ
-183 RIFKRCGFEFAAVEA
+183 RIFTRCGFEFKAVEA

-213 LAETGEDTIAA
+213 LADTGEDAIAN

-239 KKPEDITVNSAD
+239 QAPADVQINPAD
-251 LLPMEKRD
+251 LKPMENKA
-259 TPKVYTVEDVANLLH
+259 TPKVYTVEDVAELLH
-274 VPTSKIIKL
+274 VPTDKIIKL
-283 LVFTAD
+283 LIFTAD
-289 GTPVVAL
+289 GKPVVAL

-319 ATEEVYTQVTG
+319 ASEEVYTQVTG

-346 SVKIYA
+346 SVMIYA

-378 QRDITVDVY
+378 QRDIKVDVY
-387 ADLKMASAGDC
+387 ADLKMASAGDK
-398 CARCGKEFVFKRGI
+398 CARCGATFNFTRGI
-412 ETGHVF
+412 EAGHVF

-425 AAMSTTFLD
+425 ASMGANFLT
-434 EKQTAQPMIM
+434 EKQTSEPMIM

-455 AAAIEQSHDEN
+455 AAAIEQSHDDF
-466 GIIWPAPLTPF
+466 GIIWPEPLAPFT
-477 DVALVAIDYDSNPD
+477 VALVAIDYNSNPD
-491 VKKYADEI
+491 VKKHADEI
-499 TDALEAKGISVLMD
+499 AATLEAKGISVLLD
-513 DRNERPGIKFKD
+513 DRDERPGIKFKD

-533 RLVISSRTVKDGQCE
+533 RLVISSRTVADGQCE
-548 YKKRSEKDAVR
+548 YKSRREKEAVR
-559 WNLSEAATR
+559 WNLSEAVEK
-568 LADEV
+568 LQNII
-573 LLTKKP
+573 KK

>member
-1 MKLSNYYI
+1 MKLSNYYL

-30 GLIRKLASG
+30 GLIRKVASG

-45 LGLRV
+45 LGLRI

-55 NIVREEMDKTGACE
+55 NIVREEMDRAGANE
-69 VWLPVVQPKELWA
+69 VWLPVVQPKELWE

-87 TYYGKELLRF
+87 TFYGKELLRF
-97 KDRKDADFCFAPT
+97 TDRKEAGFCISPT
-110 AEEVMTDLVRKDVSS
+110 AEEAITDLIRKDVSS

-159 DAYSFAATDEDAT
+159 DAYSFAATDESANE
-172 KWYQKMYDAYQ
+172 WYQKMYDAYQ
-183 RIFKRCGFEFAAVEA
+183 RIFTRCGFNFKAVEA
-198 DTGAIGGNFS
+198 DTGSIGGNFS

-213 LAETGEDTIAA
+213 LADTGEDAIAD
-224 CPSCGYAANT
+224 CTCGYAANT

-239 KKPEDITVNSAD
+239 LAPADIEINEAD
-251 LLPMEKRD
+251 LKPMEQKA
-259 TPKVYTVEDVANLLH
+259 TPKAYTIEAVAEMLG
-274 VPTSKIIKL
+274 VPQSQLIKL

-289 GTPVVAL
+289 GKPVVAL

-319 ATEEVYTQVTG
+319 ASEEVYTQVTG

-346 SVKIYA
+346 NVMIYA

-378 QRDITVDVY
+378 RRDIKVDVY
-387 ADLKMASAGDC
+387 ADLKMASAGDK
-398 CARCGKEFVFKRGI
+398 CARCGKEFSFTRGI
-412 ETGHVF
+412 ETGHIF

-425 AAMSTTFLD
+425 AAMHANFLGED
-434 EKQTAQPMIM
+434 QKEKPMIM

-455 AAAIEQSHDEN
+455 AAAIEQSHDDN
-466 GIIWPAPLTPF
+466 GIIWPAPMAPF
-477 DVALVAIDYDSNPD
+477 DVALVAIDYDSNPE
-491 VKKYADEI
+491 VKKHADEI
-499 TDALEAKGISVLMD
+499 CAKLENAGLSVLLD
-513 DRNERPGIKFKD
+513 DRDERPGVKFKD
-525 MDLIGLPH
+525 MDLIGLPY
-533 RLVISSRTVKDGQCE
+533 RLVVSSRTVKDGQCE
-548 YKKRSEKDAVR
+548 YKKRTDKEAVR
-559 WNLSEAATR
+559 WNLAEAADKL
-568 LADEV
+568 LAEAG
-573 LLTKKP
+573 K